1 MSKPKL
7 ASAASV
13 RLETMFSRI
22 YSSVLAVLQ
31 VEVILNVVFQAQ
43 FLGIGNSWAA
53 ALTTIPIVGMVFRS
67 WRRGSL
73 GLWPYLHGGFV
84 VIVIW
89 SWPALVVDPTQ
100 LPEGFQAWI
109 WWLVGTATISMG
121 VVNPRWLGWVYLVV
135 ASASWFLLDTSIS
148 GGSEAWDVALQ
159 DSIYVFLLGGVVS
172 SLVRLT
178 RDAATR
184 ADEANSIAIARAVE
198 QAQTDAVERER
209 QRIDA
214 LVHDRVLNTLLVAAK
229 ANSEA
234 DYQAASTAAAEAVAS
249 LEAAVTEPET
259 AAGVTTLGLYRSLRK
274 AALRA
279 SEQIEVE
286 IVSAGLEELPAE
298 IAQSVTEATLQA
310 IDNALR
316 HSEASEIRLVLG
328 SQEVSGI
335 LVQVIDNGKGFNP
348 ERLPKDRLG
357 VRTSIQARMISL
369 GGQAKIS
376 SDVGNGTTVEL
387 RWSR

>member
-43 FLGIGNSWAA
+43 FLGFGNSWVA

-73 GLWPYLHGGFV
+73 GLWPYLHGGLV

-135 ASASWFLLDTSIS
+135 ASASWFLLDTSIY

-178 RDAATR
+178 RDAAKR
-184 ADEANSIAIARAVE
+184 ADDANSIAIARAVE

-249 LEAAVTEPET
+249 LEAAVTEPES

-357 VRTSIQARMISL
+357 VRTSIQARMMSL

-376 SDVGNGTTVEL
+376 SEVGNGTTVEL

>member
-1 MSKPKL
+1 MSQPKL

-22 YSSVLAVLQ
+22 YSSVLAVLH

-43 FLGIGNSWAA
+43 YLGLGKAWVAA
-53 ALTTIPIVGMVFRS
+53 YVTVPIVGMVIRS
-67 WRRGSL
+67 WRRGNL
-73 GLWPYLHGGFV
+73 GWWPYVHGATV
-84 VIVIW
+84 LIAMLR
-89 SWPALVVDPTQ
+89 WPSLVVDPAA
-100 LPEGFQAWI
+100 LPEGFQAWV

-135 ASASWFLLDTSIS
+135 ASTSWYLLDTSIY
-148 GGSEAWDVALQ
+148 GGSGDWEIALQ
-159 DSIYVFLLGGVVS
+159 DSIYVFLLGGTVS

-178 RDAATR
+178 REGAKR
-184 ADEANSIAIARAVE
+184 ADEANSISIAKAVE
-198 QAQTDAVERER
+198 QAQIDATERER

-229 ANSEA
+229 ANSPA

-249 LEAAVTEPET
+249 LESAATEQESSS
-259 AAGVTTLGLYRSLRK
+259 GVTTLGLYRSLRK

-279 SEQIEVE
+279 SHDISVE
-286 IVSAGLEELPAE
+286 IVSAGLEEIPSE
-298 IAQSVTEATLQA
+298 IAQSLTEATLQA

-316 HSEASEIRLVLG
+316 HSAASRIRLILG
-328 SQEVSGI
+328 HPDAAGI
-335 LVQVIDNGKGFNP
+335 AIQVNDDGKGFNL

-357 VRTSIQARMISL
+357 IRTSIQARIESV
-369 GGQAKIS
+369 GGSAKIS
-376 SDVGNGTTVEL
+376 SEVGEGTTVEL

>member
-43 FLGIGNSWAA
+43 FLGFGNSWVA

-73 GLWPYLHGGFV
+73 GLWPYLHGGLV

-135 ASASWFLLDTSIS
+135 ASASWFLLDTSIY

-178 RDAATR
+178 RDAAKR
-184 ADEANSIAIARAVE
+184 ADDANSIAIARAVE

-249 LEAAVTEPET
+249 LEAAVTEPES

-376 SDVGNGTTVEL
+376 SEVGNGTTVEL

>member
-1 MSKPKL
+1 VSKPKL

-43 FLGIGNSWAA
+43 FLGFANSWVA

-73 GLWPYLHGGFV
+73 GLWPYLHGGLV
-84 VIVIW
+84 VLVMW

-159 DSIYVFLLGGVVS
+159 DSIYVFLLGGAVS

-178 RDAATR
+178 RDAAKR
-184 ADEANSIAIARAVE
+184 ADDANSIAIARAVE

-249 LEAAVTEPET
+249 LEAAVTEPES

-279 SEQIEVE
+279 SEQIDVE

-316 HSEASEIRLVLG
+316 HAEASEIRLVLG
-328 SQEVSGI
+328 SQEASGI

-376 SDVGNGTTVEL
+376 SEVGNGTTVEL